1 MVKDQDYL
9 KKTASFCIDL
19 AKKLGATDVTTA
31 VRHSV
36 SETVNF
42 RNRKLD
48 ESNRSDSLGVGL
60 TTYIGKK
67 KSSISS
73 SNLTEDN
80 IKALIEKCIET
91 TKITPED
98 EFNSLPNKDLL
109 ATKVKDLNL
118 YDDDYIKNDKK
129 IEYLREVEEVALEKK
144 EIINTESDF
153 SEFKSNFILASSDG
167 FLNGYKSSF
176 FSASCVAIAKNTNDQ
191 MERDYEFTSTCHLH
205 DMLKPNQIGSM
216 AAKKTIQ
223 KLNPQKIESEKIS
236 IIFDRRVSKGM
247 LSVLASA
254 ISASSIA
261 RGTSFLKDKINK
273 EIFSTSINIY
283 DKPDIVKGLG
293 SRNFD
298 NEGVKTK
305 ELKLVDRGVLKN
317 YLIDTYYGK
326 KLNLESNGR
335 SGGTSNLYF
344 EKGSTSYENL
354 LKLNHRTLYITET
367 IGHGSNLVT
376 GDYSVGVT
384 GFMLENGI
392 FKYPVSEI
400 TIAGNF
406 NDMFKNITLADDL
419 EFKYSTNAPT
429 MLIEGMVVA
438 GK

>member
-9 KKTASFCIDL
+9 KKKASFCIDL
-19 AKKLGATDVTTA
+19 AKKLGATDATA
-31 VRHSV
+31 AVMHSI

-42 RNRKLD
+42 RNKKLD
-48 ESNRSDSLGVGL
+48 ESDRSDSLGIGL
-60 TTYIGKK
+60 TTYVGKK

-73 SNLTEDN
+73 SNLTEEN
-80 IKALIEKCIET
+80 IKTLIERCIET

-98 EFNSLPNKDLL
+98 EFNSLPDKDLL
-109 ATKVKDLNL
+109 ATKINDLNL
-118 YDDDYIKNDKK
+118 YDDDHKENDEK
-129 IEYLREVEEVALEKK
+129 IEYLKEVEESALEKK
-144 EIINTESDF
+144 EIINTETGF
-153 SEFKSNFILASSDG
+153 SESKSNFILASSDG
-167 FLNGYKSSF
+167 FLNGYKSSS
-176 FSASCVAIAKNTNDQ
+176 FSASCVTVAKNANNK

-205 DMLKPNQIGSM
+205 DMLKPKQIGSL

-236 IIFDRRVSKGM
+236 IIFDRRISKGI
-247 LSVLASA
+247 LGVLASA

-261 RGTSFLKDKINK
+261 RGTSFLKDKMNE
-273 EIFSTSINIY
+273 EIFSPSINIF

-293 SRNFD
+293 SRYFD
-298 NEGVKTK
+298 SEGVKAE
-305 ELKLVDRGVLKN
+305 ELKLVDQGVLKH
-317 YLIDTYYGK
+317 YLVDTYNGK
-326 KLNLESNGR
+326 KLNLKSNGR

-344 EKGSTSYENL
+344 EKGSISYKNL
-354 LKLNHRTLYITET
+354 LKINQKTLYITET
-367 IGHGSNLVT
+367 IGHGTNLVT
-376 GDYSVGVT
+376 GDYSVGAN
-384 GFMLENGI
+384 GFMVEDGV

-406 NDMFKNITLADDL
+406 NDIFKNITLADDL